1 MYMKKIISVI
11 LSTVLTVG
19 MLVPQMSASAASSY
33 NYAEALQK
41 SFFFYEAQQAGPLPE
56 WNRVEWRG
64 DSTMNDAVLGGW
76 YDAGDHVKFNLPMSY
91 SAAMIGWSLYEY
103 PEGYEKTGQM
113 EIAKN
118 NLKFVLDYL
127 VACDKG
133 DSVVYQ
139 IGDGGADH
147 VWWGPV
153 EVIEKEMKRPAYT
166 CNASCVTGEMA
177 AALAIGSI
185 VLNNDTYLKHAKSLF
200 NLADS
205 VRSDSSY
212 TKANG
217 YYDSWSGFWDELMW
231 AATWLYIATGD
242 ESYLKKAESYV
253 DKLEREGQGTTEIKY
268 SWAHCWDDVHYGA
281 MLLLARITGKKE
293 YHDFMKA
300 HLDWWTV
307 GYNGKRIQYTPGGL
321 AWLDTWGSLR
331 YATTAAFLAS
341 VYADCIDDATL
352 KSRYESF
359 AKSQIDY
366 CLGSNPNKRSYV
378 CGFGTNPPQ
387 HPHHRTSH
395 GSWADNMDT
404 PPYHRHILYGAL
416 VGGPNSSDGYTDS
429 IKDFTA
435 NEVATDYNAGYTAL
449 LAKMCSVYG
458 GTPLANFPE
467 PEEKEDEFFVEASI
481 NSAGTT
487 YTEIRALLNN
497 RSAWP
502 ARFIKDLNFNYY
514 FDLSEVFA
522 AGASVN
528 DLTVRI
534 GNSEF
539 PTVISDIKH
548 YSGTIYYVN
557 VRFLDGTN
565 IYPGG
570 QSEFS
575 GEVQFR
581 ISAPQATNYWD
592 PTNDYSYE
600 GLTAS
605 TPVKTNKITVYDGDK
620 LIFGVEPDG
629 TIPSTSTPTKKPSV
643 TPTPTPSVLKGDIDL
658 NGEVNSIDYAYMK
671 QYLLGMRKDFTQQ
684 QLLAADMDGNG
695 DINSIDFG
703 LLKKQLLGIK

>member
-1 MYMKKIISVI
+1 MYVKKIISLI
-11 LSTVLTVG
+11 LSTALSVSMMIPHVS
-19 MLVPQMSASAASSY
+19 VSATSSY

-41 SFFFYEAQQAGPLPE
+41 SFFFYEAQQAGPLAD

-91 SAAMIGWSLYEY
+91 SASMIGWSLYEY
-103 PEGYEKTGQM
+103 PEGYQKFGQM

-139 IGDGGADH
+139 VGDGGPDH

-153 EVIEKEMKRPAYT
+153 EVIEYEMKRPSYT
-166 CNASCVTGEMA
+166 CKASCVTGQMA

-185 VLNNDTYLKHAKSLF
+185 VLDNEIYLTHAKSLF
-200 NLADS
+200 SLADS
-205 VRSDSSY
+205 VRSDSTY
-212 TKANG
+212 TKADG
-217 YYDSWSGFWDELMW
+217 YYASWSGFWDELMW
-231 AATWLYIATGD
+231 ASTWLYIATED

-253 DKLEREGQGTTEIKY
+253 DKLEREGQGTTKIKY
-268 SWAHCWDDVHYGA
+268 SWAHCWDDSHYGA
-281 MLLLARITGKKE
+281 MLLLAKITGKQE
-293 YHDFMKA
+293 YHDFIKS

-307 GYNGKRIQYTPGGL
+307 GYEGKKVKYTPGGL

-331 YATTAAFLAS
+331 YATTAGFLAS
-341 VYADCIDDATL
+341 VYADSIDDATL
-352 KSRYESF
+352 INRYESF
-359 AKSQIDY
+359 AKTQMDY
-366 CLGSNPNKRSYV
+366 CLGANPNKRSYV
-378 CGFGTNPPQ
+378 CGFGTNPPER
-387 HPHHRTSH
+387 PHHRTSH
-395 GSWADNMDT
+395 GSWADSMET

-416 VGGPNSSDGYTDS
+416 VGGPDQSDLYVDS

-458 GTPLANFPE
+458 GTPLSNFPE

-481 NSAGTT
+481 NSSGTT

-502 ARFIKDLNFNYY
+502 ARTIKDLSFNYY
-514 FDLSEVFA
+514 FDISEVLA
-522 AGASVN
+522 AGASVS
-528 DLTVRI
+528 DLTVKI
-534 GNSEF
+534 GNYEF
-539 PTVISDIKH
+539 PVSISEIKQ
-548 YSGTIYYVN
+548 YDGNIYYVN
-557 VRFLDGTN
+557 VKFEDGTK
-565 IYPGG
+565 IFPGG

-592 PTNDYSYE
+592 PSNDYSYE
-600 GLTAS
+600 GLQPS
-605 TPVKTNKITVYDGDK
+605 NVIKTDKITVYDGNT
-620 LIFGVEPDG
+620 LIFGTEPDG
-629 TIPSTSTPTKKPSV
+629 TTPSTTTPVKTPV
-643 TPTPTPSVLKGDIDL
+643 VTATPTPGSLKGDMDL
-658 NGEVNSIDYAYMK
+658 NGSVNSIDFGYMR
-671 QYLLGMRKDFTQQ
+671 QYLLGLKKEFTQE
-684 QLLAADMDGNG
+684 QLSAADMDGNG
-695 DINSIDFG
+695 SVNSIDFG
-703 LLKKQLLGIK
+703 LLRKYLLGS